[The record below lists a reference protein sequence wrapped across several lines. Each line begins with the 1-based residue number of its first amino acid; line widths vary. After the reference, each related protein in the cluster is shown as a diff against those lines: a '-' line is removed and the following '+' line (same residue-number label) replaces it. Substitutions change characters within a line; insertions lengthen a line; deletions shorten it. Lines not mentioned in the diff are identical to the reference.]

1 MRRLAILGILT
12 VVLLYIS
19 AMAQD
24 PGAPDSI
31 IIGSDTIGGY
41 YTGQIL
47 NIPVYLVTDDTITF
61 LNFPVELTASTDLL
75 QFNHTIW
82 RDNFRY
88 WDDCYDSV
96 VNGNQLLRQ
105 VAWCDLGGAD
115 NPPIYTNG
123 QRIVGLELRVRILAD
138 VLPWGRYYLREASD
152 PINGGIL
159 FGTNTAVDIRPLFVP
174 GYIWLLDDIE
184 DMPQA
189 PLEFALN
196 ANYPNPFNS
205 STTISYS
212 LPSESEVTLEI
223 YDILGKR
230 IASLVN
236 QRQQAGNYQIT
247 WDAGGLPSGAYF
259 ARLKAGQQSLT
270 MKMMLMK

>member
-1 MRRLAILGILT
+1 MRRLAILAALA
-12 VVLLYIS
+12 VLLAVVS
-19 AMAQD
+19 AGAQD

-31 IIGSDTIGGY
+31 IIGSDTIGSY
-41 YTGQIL
+41 YTGQTL

-61 LNFPVELTASTDLL
+61 LNFPIELTASTNLL

-88 WDDCYDSV
+88 WDECYDSV

-123 QRIVGLELRVRILAD
+123 QRVVGLELRVRILAD
-138 VLPWGRYYLREASD
+138 FLPWGRYYLRQGSD

-159 FGTNTAVDIRPLFVP
+159 FGTNTAADIRPVFVP
-174 GYIWLLDDIE
+174 GYIWLLDDIDE
-184 DMPQA
+184 MPQT
-189 PLEFALN
+189 PLKFALN

-205 STTISYS
+205 STTISYVI
-212 LPSESEVTLEI
+212 PSESKVTLEI

-230 IASLVN
+230 ITSLVN
-236 QRQQAGNYQIT
+236 QQQQPGTYQVN
-247 WDAGGLPSGAYF
+247 WNAADMPSGAYF
-259 ARLKAGQQSLT
+259 ARLKAGEKLQT
-270 MKMMLMK
+270 TKMILMK